1 MNKWLNRSVLA
12 FAALILATGSG
23 AIGVASPAVAVVPVD
38 HVALAN
44 GMDLDDMLPQMCL
57 SCSPCGKRGHEHGA
71 RIPPT
76 GGRAAFHPHPCL
88 EGIGCGSHPKCGMG
102 SEVMSRAADLI
113 ESLKTSTPA
122 QLAATVERYPHRM
135 HVNAARGALQL
146 IGCNDQIV
154 ASYSYKSIPALKALL

>member
-1 MNKWLNRSVLA
+1 MNKWLTHNVLA
-12 FAALILATGSG
+12 FVALILATGSG
-23 AIGVASPAVAVVPVD
+23 AIDVASPAGPVVPVD
-38 HVALAN
+38 PIALAN
-44 GMDLDDMLPQMCL
+44 GKDLDDMLPQMCL
-57 SCSPCGKRGHEHGA
+57 SCSPCGKRGHKHGK
-71 RIPPT
+71 RIPTT

-88 EGIGCGSHPKCGMG
+88 EGIGCGSHPKCGLG
-102 SEVMSRAADLI
+102 GEIRSAAADLI

-135 HVNAARGALQL
+135 HLNAARGSLQL